1 MTKET
6 QTQAI
11 AEPFKFKNAAL
22 LNRLSE
28 MAQVPYY
35 ATACHTLIQAEM
47 AIVELERENATLR
60 AEVERLAA
68 QSAPTE
74 APQEFESAQGRAL
87 ASAWAEGWTQCRDA
101 EYAGEEAQSE
111 AFNQSYTLAQCLHA
125 DQTRLQGG
133 LSNDQLRRAWGAKL
147 PRVIPTDEQ
156 LTAFALGIEV
166 AVAQSAPLAQQAD
179 CTCEAKDM
187 PFGRCCR
194 AAAQVEPP
202 SMPSSEWLAEAERL
216 ASVCR
221 THIATLEDHRAL
233 NAHLSKRVTA
243 QVEPVRMLTQPEL
256 NDVALSEKVG
266 WGPGEYVE
274 AVQRAFCRINAGRAI
289 PPDGKIGCV

>member
-1 MTKET
+1 MDKATPESAPASVDSFMSLLRNHENRISET
-6 QTQAI
+6 YGVLQDRRIPSEEVRAAI
-11 AEPFKFKNAAL
+11 DASWEARNA
-22 LNRLSE
+22 
-28 MAQVPYY
+28 
-35 ATACHTLIQAEM
+35 LI
-47 AIVELERENATLR
+47 

-68 QSAPTE
+68 QAARTE

-166 AVAQSAPLAQQAD
+166 AVAQSAPLAQQAAEPTYTD
-179 CTCEAKDM
+179 DLELRYAEVCEERDHLRAVLSD
-187 PFGRCCR
+187 R
-194 AAAQVEPP
+194 AA
-202 SMPSSEWLAEAERL
+202 
-216 ASVCR
+216 
-221 THIATLEDHRAL
+221 
-233 NAHLSKRVTA
+233 A
-243 QVEPVRMLTQPEL
+243 QVEPVRMLTKEALTDLIAQHLSGTYHCLRVWEAWHVGTMSADDFQDVGESDTPAEL
-256 NDVALSEKVG
+256 ADAIIAAGKRI
-266 WGPGEYVE
+266 PADGEV
-274 AVQRAFCRINAGRAI
+274 RG
-289 PPDGKIGCV
+289 

>member
-1 MTKET
+1 MDKATPDSVPATYGSVMALYKE
-6 QTQAI
+6 
-11 AEPFKFKNAAL
+11 
-22 LNRLSE
+22 
-28 MAQVPYY
+28 VV
-35 ATACHTLIQAEM
+35 HTMLHDEEGVFQAE
-47 AIVELERENATLR
+47 AEFR

-74 APQEFESAQGRAL
+74 PIRPNPELLGLAGGRA
-87 ASAWAEGWTQCRDA
+87 GFDC
-101 EYAGEEAQSE
+101 EYA
-111 AFNQSYTLAQCLHA
+111 
-125 DQTRLQGG
+125 
-133 LSNDQLRRAWGAKL
+133 
-147 PRVIPTDEQ
+147 PP
-156 LTAFALGIEV
+156 
-166 AVAQSAPLAQQAD
+166 AVAQSAPLQQAE
-179 CTCEAKDM
+179 CTCAAKDM

-274 AVQRAFCRINAGRAI
+274 AVQRKFAEVNGLRIPA
-289 PPDGKIGCV
+289 DGKIGDAA

>member
-166 AVAQSAPLAQQAD
+166 AVAQSAPLAQQAAEPTYTD
-179 CTCEAKDM
+179 DLELRYAEVCEERDHLRAVLAD
-187 PFGRCCR
+187 R
-194 AAAQVEPP
+194 AA
-202 SMPSSEWLAEAERL
+202 
-216 ASVCR
+216 
-221 THIATLEDHRAL
+221 
-233 NAHLSKRVTA
+233 A
-243 QVEPVRMLTQPEL
+243 QVEPVRMLTEREIYEALVPSI
-256 NDVALSEKVG
+256 NDVPRISMFDAHR
-266 WGPGEYVE
+266 
-274 AVQRAFCRINAGRAI
+274 AVQRAFCRVNRGKRI
-289 PPDGKIGCV
+289 PADGEVRG